1 LFAKHSH
8 LRAYEIAVPRDQ
20 GLQIFGPYQLL
31 CVIEGVSHIL
41 LSEIHDPFASFLGA
55 GLRDLGRS
63 LKTVHRRFRD
73 LHELIERK
81 LSLFKTA
88 FRKVNFEIVRLPHD
102 CVLHHWFATGGTSAL
117 AMVLVVYR

>member
-1 LFAKHSH
+1 VHCRGLFAKHSH

-55 GLRDLGRS
+55 GLRDLGLS

-81 LSLFKTA
+81 LKL
-88 FRKVNFEIVRLPHD
+88 VQD
-102 CVLHHWFATGGTSAL
+102 CVPQSEFRNSQASA
-117 AMVLVVYR
+117 